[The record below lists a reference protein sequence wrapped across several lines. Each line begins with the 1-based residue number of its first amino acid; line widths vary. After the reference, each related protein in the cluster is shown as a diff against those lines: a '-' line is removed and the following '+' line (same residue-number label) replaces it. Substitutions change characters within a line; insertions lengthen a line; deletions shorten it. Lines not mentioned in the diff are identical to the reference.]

1 MTFKNTTTLQY
12 ISSNSLSNV
21 YSILDLL
28 DYKKRLQT
36 FNSWHVLIKIQ
47 ISPQMNLIAIYLKFQ
62 RVTVSPPPSPP
73 PTFSPTV
80 VIFGKN
86 LINWP
91 IKFPYSK

>member
-12 ISSNSLSNV
+12 IRSNSLSNV
-21 YSILDLL
+21 YSILNLL

-47 ISPQMNLIAIYLKFQ
+47 ISPRMNLIAIFLKFQ

-73 PTFSPTV
+73 YLFSYSRYFWKKSDQLAYKIS
-80 VIFGKN
+80 IF
-86 LINWP
+86 
-91 IKFPYSK
+91 